1 MGNIAV
7 MTDIPGTVIPNSA
20 RDPASD
26 QAMIP
31 PQSSSSE
38 SGP

>member
-1 MGNIAV
+1 MGNIP
-7 MTDIPGTVIPNSA
+7 MMIDIPDTVILNSA

-26 QAMIP
+26 QAIIP

>member
-1 MGNIAV
+1 MGNIA
-7 MTDIPGTVIPNSA
+7 MTTDIPDTVILNSA